1 MKGPPQFIRTTTHE
15 IVVLLTSAQKTA
27 NQHALRLLP
36 NGSSREMDV
45 SLREQSRIIRSID
58 EILDASA
65 SKVILSHTGTKLEE
79 AQVDSLAQKNGC

>member
-1 MKGPPQFIRTTTHE
+1 
-15 IVVLLTSAQKTA
+15 
-27 NQHALRLLP
+27 
-36 NGSSREMDV
+36 MDV